1 MKKKKMTTKEM
12 EKEMLKEN
20 QLIFKKLVKKNVEE
34 GKLEAFNLGKRE
46 VFISTSEP
54 RWLRDWIKEG
64 AKMGLFKN
72 ESFPISENLA
82 RLGFYIPSGL
92 GLSNYQIDEVIK
104 TIKEFSTNE
113 L

>member
-1 MKKKKMTTKEM
+1 MKKKKMATKEM

-72 ESFPISENLA
+72 TLE
-82 RLGFYIPSGL
+82 
-92 GLSNYQIDEVIK
+92 IDRFILRASKKEEVTK
-104 TIKEFSTNE
+104 KNVEGET
-113 L
+113 LH

>member
-1 MKKKKMTTKEM
+1 MRKKKKMTTKEM

-34 GKLEAFNLGKRE
+34 GKLEAFYLGKRE

-54 RWLRDWIKEG
+54 IWLRDWIKEG

-72 ESFPISENLA
+72 TLE
-82 RLGFYIPSGL
+82 
-92 GLSNYQIDEVIK
+92 IDRFILRASKKEEVTK
-104 TIKEFSTNE
+104 KNVEGET
-113 L
+113 LH

>member
-20 QLIFKKLVKKNVEE
+20 QLIFKKLVKKNVKE
-34 GKLEAFNLGKRE
+34 GKLEALNLGKRE

-72 ESFPISENLA
+72 TLE
-82 RLGFYIPSGL
+82 
-92 GLSNYQIDEVIK
+92 IDRFILRASKKEEVTKKNIEGE
-104 TIKEFSTNE
+104 T
-113 L
+113 LH

>member
-34 GKLEAFNLGKRE
+34 GKLEAFYLGKRE

-54 RWLRDWIKEG
+54 IWLRDWIKEG

-72 ESFPISENLA
+72 TLE
-82 RLGFYIPSGL
+82 
-92 GLSNYQIDEVIK
+92 IDRFILRASKKEEVTK
-104 TIKEFSTNE
+104 KNVEGET
-113 L
+113 LH